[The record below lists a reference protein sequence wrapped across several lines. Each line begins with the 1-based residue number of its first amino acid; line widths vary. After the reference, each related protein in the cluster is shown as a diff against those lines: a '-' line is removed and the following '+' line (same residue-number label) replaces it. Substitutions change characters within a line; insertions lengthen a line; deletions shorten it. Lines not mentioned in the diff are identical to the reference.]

1 MPPSFQINSA
11 AELVLAELEIQRKH
25 ISSTK
30 FKGWGAILFGLI
42 CAFAVTGFGG
52 LIAGLVSGGAIII
65 YGAILLSKIT
75 TAATNYKDRFKNEVI
90 GSILRSVDP
99 SLNISP
105 KEGISEAEFRFSQLF
120 SATPDRYFTE
130 DLITGK
136 IDKTAFHFAEVHA
149 EYKTETQTKNG
160 RQTHWHDIIKGIIF
174 VGDFN
179 KHFNGVT
186 IVRPKDL
193 SSSLVAWF
201 SKNVYSFGDKNVVE
215 LENDTFAKNFIVYSN
230 DQIEA
235 RYILTPSLMERIGAL
250 NQRSSQTVSLSF
262 INANIY
268 IAFPLANNYFEP
280 PIFTT
285 LLKPNILENDLAV
298 LSFMYDIV
306 HELDLN
312 TRIWT
317 KA

>member
-1 MPPSFQINSA
+1 MPSSFQINSA
-11 AELVLAELEIQRKH
+11 VESVLGELELQRKH
-25 ISSTK
+25 ISSTNY
-30 FKGWGAILFGLI
+30 KGWGAILLGVI
-42 CAFAVTGFGG
+42 CIIVITSFGG
-52 LIAGLVSGGAIII
+52 VIAGLIGGGAIII
-65 YGAILLSKIT
+65 YGAVVLNKISAE
-75 TAATNYKDRFKNEVI
+75 TANYKSRFKNDVI

-99 SLNISP
+99 SLSIRP
-105 KEGISEAEFRFSQLF
+105 KDGISEAEFRSSQLF
-120 SATPDRYFTE
+120 SNNPDRYFTE
-130 DLITGK
+130 DLIAGK
-136 IDKTAFHFAEVHA
+136 IDKTSFYFAEVHA

-160 RQTHWHDIIKGIIF
+160 RQTHWHNIIKGIIF

-186 IVRPKDL
+186 IIRPKDFG
-193 SSSLVAWF
+193 SSLGAWF
-201 SKNVYSFGDKNVVE
+201 SKNVYSFGDKNVIE
-215 LENDTFAKNFIVYSN
+215 LENDTFSKNFIVYSN

-262 INANIY
+262 VAANMY

-285 LLKPNILENDLAV
+285 LLKQNILENDLAV

-317 KA
+317 KQ